1 MKLQRAHEEL
11 ATIGTEACQIIASI
25 QDEEDRYKTAMA
37 VLQPNYPGLTNY
49 VSTNFQYHWNIH
61 LHLHMKLAQLVQQ
74 TPYFSTFMEK
84 PHPQDSLATTAPSS
98 PDLNNNVRAID
109 GSEDEGDDDMQEE
122 RNFKLVFASLNTV
135 QAILVREENMKKW
148 GR

>member
-1 MKLQRAHEEL
+1 
-11 ATIGTEACQIIASI
+11 
-25 QDEEDRYKTAMA
+25 
-37 VLQPNYPGLTNY
+37 
-49 VSTNFQYHWNIH
+49 
-61 LHLHMKLAQLVQQ
+61 MKLAQLVQQ

-135 QAILVREENMKKW
+135 QAILVREENMKK
-148 GR
+148 